1 MIPVEAA
8 KSLPPNM
15 GCVIERMSRLRA
27 KVKEWEPSMKN
38 SGKRMTWWELDGM
51 AKLNEVDEEQE
62 AAVFEGLRKHFL
74 IDNVPSVENILSRK
88 AL

>member
-1 MIPVEAA
+1 
-8 KSLPPNM
+8 M
-15 GCVIERMSRLRA
+15 GCVIERMSRLRV

-38 SGKRMTWWELDGM
+38 SGKRMTWVTLLCEKWELDGM